1 MQAHDSLAINIH
13 SGGIMHVMSKLA
25 PEPYFDP
32 QTTDNLDLGLGGLLA
47 SLRKPSKLTATL
59 KRRALKKKADGNTTL
74 VEARPA
80 SEVSK
85 RR

>member
-1 MQAHDSLAINIH
+1 
-13 SGGIMHVMSKLA
+13 MHVMSKLA

-59 KRRALKKKADGNTTL
+59 KRRALKKKAGGNTTL
-74 VEARPA
+74 VEAMPA